1 PATAA
6 PATAAPATAAP
17 ATTAPGSDAGTVP
30 GDLGVPGHPMLQP
43 TCDGSYITV
52 LASPIGDQATT
63 ASLASVL
70 DTYPGSNYLRT
81 DQACPSLSQSQNGQ
95 PIYVVFLGPFAVDS
109 DACTARSEGPD
120 GAYARRLSSELAPDH
135 FVECP

>member
-1 PATAA
+1 
-6 PATAAPATAAP
+6 
-17 ATTAPGSDAGTVP
+17 
-30 GDLGVPGHPMLQP
+30 MLQP

-52 LASPIGDQATT
+52 LASPIGGQATT